1 MSKRTTSLLLEDM
14 LLAGERIGT
23 YTKDMS
29 YSEFIAD
36 VKTTDATVRNIQIL
50 GEAASQIP
58 KDFQAQY
65 PDIEWSKIIRSRHI
79 LVHAYF
85 ELDYA
90 IIWQIVNNYL
100 PPLTEKLRIIV
111 KK

>member
-14 LLAGERIGT
+14 LLAGERVAT

-85 ELDYA
+85 ELDYG

-100 PPLTEKLRIIV
+100 PPLTERLRIIV
-111 KK
+111 KE